1 MYFLGYDIGSSS
13 VKASLIEG
21 DTGKCIASEFYP
33 SNEMEIIAL
42 QTGWAEQNPEIW
54 WENLKLATL
63 KVLKKSQVSAN
74 DIKAIGIAYQ
84 MHGLV
89 LVDKN
94 HKVLRPSLIWCDSR
108 AVETGDRAFK
118 EIGEIKS
125 LNHLLNSPGNFTASK
140 LKWVKENEPEIYSKT
155 YKFMLPGDYIAMKL
169 TGEIRTTVLGL
180 SEGVLW
186 DYKSNSIAEILLD
199 YYNLDK
205 DKIPDIIPAFAN
217 QGQLTAQVASELG
230 LKQGTMVSYRSGDQP
245 NNAFSLNV
253 LEPGELAATAGT
265 SGVLY
270 GVSDE
275 IKYDP
280 LSRVNTFA
288 HVNHSD
294 EQTRLGVL
302 LCINGTGIANSWIR
316 KMLGNKELSYD
327 LMNQLASKIPVGSN
341 GLSFLPFGNGA
352 ERVLQNKEINAQIHG
367 LNFNIH
373 DKANIIR
380 AVQEGVVFSFYYGMK
395 IMKTTGVQ
403 MKSIKAG
410 NTNMFLSSI
419 FTQTLAN
426 LSDTT
431 IELYNTDGAEGAA
444 KGAAIGYG
452 FYKDFSEA
460 FRNLKVVKTINP
472 ENKKQEYIDAY
483 DKWESILN
491 NYLR

>member
-42 QTGWAEQNPEIW
+42 HKGWAEQNPEIW
-54 WENLKLATL
+54 WKNLKLATL
-63 KVLKKSQVSAN
+63 KVLQKSRVSTN
-74 DIKAIGIAYQ
+74 DVKAIGIAYQ

-89 LVDKN
+89 LVDKDQ
-94 HKVLRPSLIWCDSR
+94 KVLRPSIIWCDSR
-108 AVETGDRAFK
+108 AVETGNKAF
-118 EIGEIKS
+118 ENIGKTKS

-140 LKWVKENEPEIYSKT
+140 LKWVKENETEIYLKT
-155 YKFMLPGDYIAMKL
+155 NKFMLPGDYIAMKL
-169 TGEIRTTVLGL
+169 TGEIKTTILGL
-180 SEGVLW
+180 SESILW
-186 DYKSNSIAEILLD
+186 DYKNNSIAEILLD
-199 YYNLDK
+199 FYNIDK
-205 DKIPDIIPAFAN
+205 DKIPEIIPVFAN
-217 QGQLTAQVASELG
+217 QGQLSAQAASELG

-265 SGVLY
+265 SGVIY

-275 IKYDP
+275 IRYDP
-280 LSRVNTFA
+280 LSRVNTFT

-294 EQTRLGVL
+294 EQNRLGVL
-302 LCINGTGIANSWIR
+302 LCINGTGIANSWTR
-316 KMLGNKELSYD
+316 KMFGNKELSYD
-327 LMNQLASKIPVGSN
+327 SMNKLAGKIPVGSN

-352 ERVLQNKEINAQIHG
+352 ERVLQNKEINAQMHG

-373 DKANIIR
+373 DQSNIIR
-380 AVQEGVVFSFYYGMK
+380 AVQEGVVFSFYYGMQ
-395 IMKTTGVQ
+395 IMKKTGVQ
-403 MKSIKAG
+403 MKRIKAG

-452 FYKDFSEA
+452 YYKDFSEA
-460 FRNLKVVKTINP
+460 FQNLKIVKTINP
-472 ENKKQEYIDAY
+472 ENKKQEYIDVY
-483 DKWESILN
+483 EKWESILN
-491 NYLR
+491 NYIK